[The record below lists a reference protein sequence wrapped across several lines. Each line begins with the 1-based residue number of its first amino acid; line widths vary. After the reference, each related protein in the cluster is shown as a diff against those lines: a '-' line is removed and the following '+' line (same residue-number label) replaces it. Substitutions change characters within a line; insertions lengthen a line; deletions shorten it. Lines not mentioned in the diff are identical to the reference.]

1 MKDSNTFDTAG
12 EGAFAAMDIPAS
24 TVFVLYGGMLYNSE
38 QNKILQKKLESMK
51 VNHGWGW
58 DHPEA
63 VAQWKYKHTLLGC
76 DIAIDIAPEFGPT
89 SEFQG
94 TLGHKINHKF
104 DPNTRYIA
112 YESARFGLINA
123 IKTIGPIKK
132 DEEFFASY
140 GYSMTKSP
148 KWYRDLYRQF
158 AKANPDVIRTID
170 EFESGLN
177 EATTHDDA
185 EGFGTPIMG
194 GVEDIEKDDAIVDL
208 EINSP

>member
-1 MKDSNTFDTAG
+1 M
-12 EGAFAAMDIPAS
+12 
-24 TVFVLYGGMLYNSE
+24 VRGMLYNE
-38 QNKILQKKLESMK
+38 YQHKILSKKQESMK
-51 VNHGWGW
+51 VNNGWGW
-58 DHPEA
+58 DDPEY
-63 VAQWKYKHTLLGC
+63 VAQWKYENTLLGC
-76 DIAIDIAPEFGPT
+76 DIAIDIAPEFGLT

-104 DPNTRYIA
+104 DPNARFIA

-123 IKTIGPIKK
+123 IKTSYPIKK

-140 GYSMTKSP
+140 GYQLTRSP

-158 AKANPDVIRTID
+158 AKANPEVIRTID
-170 EFESGLN
+170 EFESGLT

-194 GVEDIEKDDAIVDL
+194 GIEDIEKDDAIVDL